1 METMKAA
8 HKIGRLTNDLDKLES
23 HGFRNNRRVE
33 NQKTLISKNRSL
45 PAFSKSQLRN
55 YSRKKDENANLL
67 LTVQQAK
74 IIQK

>member
-8 HKIGRLTNDLDKLES
+8 HKIGRLTNVHDKLES
-23 HGFRNNRRVE
+23 HGFKNNRRVE
-33 NQKTLISKNRSL
+33 NHKCLISKNRSL
-45 PAFSKSQLRN
+45 PAFSKSQLKN
-55 YSRKKDENANLL
+55 YSRKRDDNANLL